1 MKETIDQRKRY
12 DLIEEISTLSVEV
25 FKQPMSIEAFD
36 HLCDGPVEYL
46 EELLTDM
53 KFMAELSPAGR
64 ILYLQVIMN
73 NGQRAGL

>member
-1 MKETIDQRKRY
+1 MKETLEQRKRL

-25 FKQPMSIEAFD
+25 FKQPMNINAFD
-36 HLCDGPVEYL
+36 HICDSPVEYL